1 MRQATTFDCDQ
12 CHKPIL
18 AHEGFVRFKGPGEK
32 PTSSSIYRVRTGD
45 RWEGH
50 LKKSK

>member
-18 AHEGFVRFKGPGEK
+18 AHERFARFKDPGRE
-32 PTSSSIYRVRTGD
+32 TYQFYHCRIRTGD